1 MIREAEL
8 EIADLDMLEDDVQVA
23 IKRISRQYLFLYNL
37 VDANES
43 LRYDTN
49 IRQRISILQSSL
61 KALQSELKKEIGN
74 TKQEVKTKW
83 DLKELELRKKLS
95 R

>member
-61 KALQSELKKEIGN
+61 KALQSDMRKEVEHK
-74 TKQEVKTKW
+74 KQEVEEKW
-83 DLKELELRKKLS
+83 HLKELAFQKKLS